1 MMTALR
7 SIWVTSATD
16 RLDHVVVGEAME
28 AAMATGQRPVAVCG
42 VHLLSAALCAPPQRR
57 CPRCLR
63 SELPMQRQADR
74 RRGARHA
81 RPTVWQR
88 LRDRTRHG

>member
-1 MMTALR
+1 MTTLR
-7 SIWVTSATD
+7 SIWVTSVAD
-16 RLDHVVVGEAME
+16 RLDHVVVPEAME

-42 VHLLSAALCAPPQRR
+42 VHLLTGALCAPPQRR
-57 CPRCLR
+57 CPRCLG
-63 SELPMQRQADR
+63 SELPTQRQADR

-88 LRDRTRHG
+88 WRDRTRHG